1 MAQLVNK
8 LSVEI
13 LAPESAIHGTFD
25 GVVITQRPRS
35 MGKKLEKVKKWWLL
49 GKTNNFM
56 GVGKRPAIAIV
67 GGRINESMP
76 PYLFNKEML
85 C

>member
-35 MGKKLEKVKKWWLL
+35 MGKKLEKVKK
-49 GKTNNFM
+49 
-56 GVGKRPAIAIV
+56 
-67 GGRINESMP
+67 
-76 PYLFNKEML
+76 
-85 C
+85 